1 MGIIPVQHAGLRENP
16 RFAPSIHAPSHHTVD
31 VKEPHVPEK
40 RAPEKA
46 RESIVES
53 LRKSVRESARETTG
67 RRVRDSR
74 TEMVEVVLPQDANVL
89 GNILGGRVMH
99 LVDIAGAIAA
109 HRHCRS
115 HVVTASVDHLDFRN
129 AIRVGELIVL
139 KSSVNRAFH
148 TSLEA
153 GVKVFSENVLSG
165 ERKHTTS
172 AYLTYVAVDAEGRPI
187 PVPPLICETPDDR
200 RRFREALA
208 RRKTRLAHRAKR
220 SPLP

>member
-1 MGIIPVQHAGLRENP
+1 
-16 RFAPSIHAPSHHTVD
+16 
-31 VKEPHVPEK
+31 
-40 RAPEKA
+40 
-46 RESIVES
+46 
-53 LRKSVRESARETTG
+53 
-67 RRVRDSR
+67 
-74 TEMVEVVLPQDANVL
+74 MVELVLPQDANVL
-89 GNILGGRVMH
+89 GNIFGGRVMH
-99 LVDIAGAIAA
+99 LVDIAGAVAA

-165 ERKHTTS
+165 KRKHTAS

-187 PVPPLICETPDDR
+187 PVPPLICETADDR
-200 RRFREALA
+200 RRFRDALA
-208 RRKTRLAHRAKR
+208 RRKTRLARRSKR

>member
-1 MGIIPVQHAGLRENP
+1 LTKKRQPAGTREP
-16 RFAPSIHAPSHHTVD
+16 A
-31 VKEPHVPEK
+31 
-40 RAPEKA
+40 
-46 RESIVES
+46 
-53 LRKSVRESARETTG
+53 G
-67 RRVRDSR
+67 RRVSESR

-129 AIRVGELIVL
+129 PILIGELIVL
-139 KSSVNRAFH
+139 KASVNRAFH
-148 TSLEA
+148 TSLEV

-187 PVPPLICETPDDR
+187 PVPPLVCETAEDR
-200 RRFREALA
+200 RRFRDALA
-208 RRKTRLAHRAKR
+208 RRKTRLAHRYKR
-220 SPLP
+220 TP

>member
-1 MGIIPVQHAGLRENP
+1 VRFSNGNLVGSSNAFAAKDGNLTKKRQQAGTREP
-16 RFAPSIHAPSHHTVD
+16 A
-31 VKEPHVPEK
+31 
-40 RAPEKA
+40 
-46 RESIVES
+46 
-53 LRKSVRESARETTG
+53 G
-67 RRVRDSR
+67 RRVSESR

-129 AIRVGELIVL
+129 PILIGELIVL
-139 KSSVNRAFH
+139 KASVNRAFH
-148 TSLEA
+148 TSLEV

-187 PVPPLICETPDDR
+187 PVPRLVCETAEDR
-200 RRFREALA
+200 RRFRDALA
-208 RRKTRLAHRAKR
+208 RRKTRLAHRYKR
-220 SPLP
+220 TP

>member
-1 MGIIPVQHAGLRENP
+1 MRFCNGSLVGSSNAFATQDVNLTKKRQPAGTREP
-16 RFAPSIHAPSHHTVD
+16 A
-31 VKEPHVPEK
+31 
-40 RAPEKA
+40 
-46 RESIVES
+46 
-53 LRKSVRESARETTG
+53 G
-67 RRVRDSR
+67 RRVSESR

-129 AIRVGELIVL
+129 PILIGELIVL
-139 KSSVNRAFH
+139 KASVNRAFH
-148 TSLEA
+148 TSLEV

-187 PVPPLICETPDDR
+187 PVPPLVCETAEDR
-200 RRFREALA
+200 RRFRDALA
-208 RRKTRLAHRAKR
+208 RRKTRLAHRYKR
-220 SPLP
+220 TP

>member
-1 MGIIPVQHAGLRENP
+1 MATKRKNGPKGSGTPV
-16 RFAPSIHAPSHHTVD
+16 
-31 VKEPHVPEK
+31 
-40 RAPEKA
+40 A
-46 RESIVES
+46 RPVSE
-53 LRKSVRESARETTG
+53 
-67 RRVRDSR
+67 SR

-115 HVVTASVDHLDFRN
+115 HVVTASVDHLDFRS

-153 GVKVFSENVLSG
+153 GVKVFSENILSG

-187 PVPPLICETPDDR
+187 PVPSLTCETAEDR
-200 RRFREALA
+200 RRYRGALA
-208 RRKTRLAHRAKR
+208 RRKTRLAHRGKQVSA
-220 SPLP
+220 P

>member
-1 MGIIPVQHAGLRENP
+1 VRFCNGNLVGSSNAFAAKDGNLTKKRQQASTREP
-16 RFAPSIHAPSHHTVD
+16 I
-31 VKEPHVPEK
+31 
-40 RAPEKA
+40 
-46 RESIVES
+46 
-53 LRKSVRESARETTG
+53 G
-67 RRVRDSR
+67 RRVSESR

-129 AIRVGELIVL
+129 PILIGELIVL
-139 KSSVNRAFH
+139 KASVNRAFH
-148 TSLEA
+148 TSLEV

-187 PVPPLICETPDDR
+187 PVPRLVCENAEDR
-200 RRFREALA
+200 RRFRDALA
-208 RRKTRLAHRAKR
+208 RRKTRLAHRYKR
-220 SPLP
+220 TP

>member
-1 MGIIPVQHAGLRENP
+1 LTKKRQQAGTREP
-16 RFAPSIHAPSHHTVD
+16 A
-31 VKEPHVPEK
+31 
-40 RAPEKA
+40 
-46 RESIVES
+46 
-53 LRKSVRESARETTG
+53 G
-67 RRVRDSR
+67 RRVSESR

-129 AIRVGELIVL
+129 PILIGELIVL
-139 KSSVNRAFH
+139 KASVNRAFH
-148 TSLEA
+148 TSLEV

-172 AYLTYVAVDAEGRPI
+172 AYLTYVAVDPEGHPI
-187 PVPPLICETPDDR
+187 PVPPLVCETAEDR
-200 RRFREALA
+200 RRFRDALA
-208 RRKTRLAHRAKR
+208 RRKTRLAHRYKR
-220 SPLP
+220 TP

>member
-1 MGIIPVQHAGLRENP
+1 VRFCNGSLVGSSNAFAAQDVNLTKKRQPAGTREP
-16 RFAPSIHAPSHHTVD
+16 A
-31 VKEPHVPEK
+31 
-40 RAPEKA
+40 
-46 RESIVES
+46 
-53 LRKSVRESARETTG
+53 G
-67 RRVRDSR
+67 RRVSESR

-129 AIRVGELIVL
+129 PILIGELIVL
-139 KSSVNRAFH
+139 KASVNRAFH
-148 TSLEA
+148 TSLEV

-187 PVPPLICETPDDR
+187 PVPPLVCETAEDR
-200 RRFREALA
+200 RRFRDALA
-208 RRKTRLAHRAKR
+208 RRKTRLAHRYKR
-220 SPLP
+220 TP

>member
-1 MGIIPVQHAGLRENP
+1 MARKRKPAKGREPAGRPV
-16 RFAPSIHAPSHHTVD
+16 
-31 VKEPHVPEK
+31 
-40 RAPEKA
+40 
-46 RESIVES
+46 
-53 LRKSVRESARETTG
+53 SV
-67 RRVRDSR
+67 SR

-129 AIRVGELIVL
+129 PIRVGELIVL
-139 KSSVNRAFH
+139 KASVNRAFH
-148 TSLEA
+148 TSLET

-172 AYLTYVAVDAEGRPI
+172 AYLTYVAVDTEGRPI
-187 PVPPLICETPDDR
+187 PVPPLVCETSEDR
-200 RRFREALA
+200 TRFRDALA
-208 RRKTRLAHRAKR
+208 RRKSRLAHRYTR
-220 SPLP
+220 TGPRFTL

>member
-1 MGIIPVQHAGLRENP
+1 MRFCNGSLVGSSNAFAAQDVNLTKKRQPAGTREP
-16 RFAPSIHAPSHHTVD
+16 A
-31 VKEPHVPEK
+31 
-40 RAPEKA
+40 
-46 RESIVES
+46 
-53 LRKSVRESARETTG
+53 G
-67 RRVRDSR
+67 RRVSESR

-129 AIRVGELIVL
+129 PILIGELIVL
-139 KSSVNRAFH
+139 KASVNRAFH
-148 TSLEA
+148 TSLEV

-187 PVPPLICETPDDR
+187 PVPPLVCETAEDR
-200 RRFREALA
+200 RRFRDALA
-208 RRKTRLAHRAKR
+208 RRKTRLAHRYKR
-220 SPLP
+220 TP